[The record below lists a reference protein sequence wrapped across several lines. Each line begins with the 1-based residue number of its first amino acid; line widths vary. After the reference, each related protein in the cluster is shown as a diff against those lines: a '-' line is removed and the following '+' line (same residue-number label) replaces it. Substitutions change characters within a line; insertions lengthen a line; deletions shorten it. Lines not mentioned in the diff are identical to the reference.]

1 MGKLLGVFLDENLSW
16 GAHIKSISRK
26 ISSGIGAL
34 KRIRPYVPLS
44 LLETIYKSIVQP
56 HFDYCS
62 PVWDNCSQGMLNK
75 LQKLQ
80 NRAARIITHSS
91 YDIPSSEVLDK
102 LKWERI
108 TERQTKTRCILMY
121 KILNGLQPEYLR
133 DQFVYRSDVTQT
145 CFKLR
150 DTINKLALP
159 LPRTDYLKKSLR

>member
-1 MGKLLGVFLDENLSW
+1 
-16 GAHIKSISRK
+16 
-26 ISSGIGAL
+26 
-34 KRIRPYVPLS
+34 
-44 LLETIYKSIVQP
+44 
-56 HFDYCS
+56 
-62 PVWDNCSQGMLNK
+62 MLNK

-159 LPRTDYLKKSLR
+159 LPRTDYLKKSLRYNGAKLWNSLKPELRQAQSLSKFKSLLKVTDVSRITING